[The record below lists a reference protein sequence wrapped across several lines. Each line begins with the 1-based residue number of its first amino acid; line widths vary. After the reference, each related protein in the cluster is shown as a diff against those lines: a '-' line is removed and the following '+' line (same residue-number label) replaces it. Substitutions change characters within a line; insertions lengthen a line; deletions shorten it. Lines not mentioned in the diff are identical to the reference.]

1 MKLMSSA
8 ILSTALKQNPRS
20 STGMNHAGDGDTV
33 QRSALLREE
42 RELVLRS
49 IQHDQQA
56 FGQLYD
62 RFVDKIYKYIYYRVN
77 SKTEAEDLTAH
88 VFLKSWEAIGR
99 YHWTDRPFGAW
110 LYRIA
115 HNVVVDYF
123 RTHRDIAS
131 LDDATATEHIGSDFE
146 DVIEH
151 QMTAD
156 SLRIAL
162 SRLTHDQQEVI
173 ILKFLEGYN
182 TTEIA
187 EILGKQEGAVR
198 TLQHRALTR
207 LTAMFSQQ
215 PDQF

>member
-1 MKLMSSA
+1 MSSIVA
-8 ILSTALKQNPRS
+8 PTATKHSERQTAEFNTHNERDSSKRS
-20 STGMNHAGDGDTV
+20 PLANA
-33 QRSALLREE
+33 E

-49 IQHDQQA
+49 IRHDQQA

-77 SKTEAEDLTAH
+77 SRTEAEDLTAH
-88 VFLKSWEAIGR
+88 VFLKSWEAIGH
-99 YHWTDRPFGAW
+99 YQWTDRPFGAW

-131 LDDATATEHIGSDFE
+131 LDDPSAPEHIGSDFQ
-146 DVIEH
+146 DVIDH

-156 SLRIAL
+156 TLRIAL

-173 ILKFLEGYN
+173 ILKFLEGYS
-182 TTEIA
+182 TAEIA
-187 EILGKQEGAVR
+187 EILDKQEGAVR

-207 LTAMFSQQ
+207 LTTMFTQHQ
-215 PDQF
+215 DEF

>member
-1 MKLMSSA
+1 MSSA
-8 ILSTALKQNPRS
+8 MFSTAIKQTASPSNPVNRA
-20 STGMNHAGDGDTV
+20 NQADTT
-33 QRSALLREE
+33 QRSAQVSEE

-49 IQHDQQA
+49 IRHDQQA

-88 VFLKSWEAIGR
+88 VFLKSWEAIGNYR
-99 YHWTDRPFGAW
+99 WTDRPFGAW

-156 SLRIAL
+156 TLRIAL

-173 ILKFLEGYN
+173 ILKFLEGHN
-182 TTEIA
+182 TAEIA

-207 LTAMFSQQ
+207 LMAMFSQQ
-215 PDQF
+215 PGRI